1 MIEEATRRLPTMV
14 VVGVILFLGFLSI
27 ALATILSV
35 ASDDTPEPA
44 TVAVLE
50 LSTDLE
56 VVDAHQTCSA
66 EACDGEGAVLLSEG
80 RTAMIAVAMVS
91 EDLRREGWWE
101 HRCGDDEPCLR
112 RNDLGV
118 EVLPWVAVHD
128 DRATAAMRSNLES
141 MQVDQESLVY
151 VRVFRCNVVTPC
163 ETATTP
169 QGSVQ
174 RLPADSGDAVSTGSS
189 NGGSNNPGR

>member
-14 VVGVILFLGFLSI
+14 VVGVVLLLGFLSI
-27 ALATILSV
+27 ALATVVSV

-66 EACDGEGAVLLSEG
+66 EACDGEGAVLVSAG
-80 RTAMIAVAMVS
+80 RSAMTAVAMVE

-101 HRCGDDEPCLR
+101 HLCGDDEPCLR

-128 DRATAAMRSNLES
+128 ERATAAMRANLES
-141 MQVDQESLVY
+141 MKVDQESLVY
-151 VRVFRCNVVTPC
+151 VRVFRCDIVTTC
-163 ETATTP
+163 QTATTP

-174 RLPADSGDAVSTGSS
+174 RLPAEGPA
-189 NGGSNNPGR
+189 GGQAPGG

>member
-14 VVGVILFLGFLSI
+14 VVGVMLFLGFLSI

-66 EACDGEGAVLLSEG
+66 VACDGEGAVLLSEG
-80 RTAMIAVAMVS
+80 HSAMIAVAMVA
-91 EDLRREGWWE
+91 EDLRRGGWWQ
-101 HRCGDDEPCLR
+101 HFCGDDEPCLR

-128 DRATAAMRSNLES
+128 ERATAAMRANLES
-141 MQVDQESLVY
+141 MKVDQESLVY
-151 VRVFRCNVVTPC
+151 VHVFRCDVVTPC
-163 ETATTP
+163 RAATTP

-174 RLPADSGDAVSTGSS
+174 RLPEDSGGDAVPGQSS
-189 NGGSNNPGR
+189 NPGR